1 MYAVEG
7 DVGGCLEDN
16 GVVFIE
22 VEGGVVVGV
31 EKVVEGVGEE
41 GGEGVVTRERG
52 GMRKRRRRRR
62 RSGRGEGVGGKGGGG
77 EVKEDEKIPRD
88 VADVNFLIANLRR
101 SPDTP
106 IPPPPHP
113 PTSHQHQPVIAA
125 YSILSITSN
134 FASLFGYHS
143 SIRSPLSTISLRK
156 YNNTKRNKNTK
167 RGNKQTKERRQ
178 YNALDTNHK
187 TITNR

>member
-1 MYAVEG
+1 MWLGVMYAVEG

-52 GMRKRRRRRR
+52 GMRKRMRRR

-77 EVKEDEKIPRD
+77 EVVRTL
-88 VADVNFLIANLRR
+88 AD
-101 SPDTP
+101 T
-106 IPPPPHP
+106 HP
-113 PTSHQHQPVIAA
+113 
-125 YSILSITSN
+125 L
-134 FASLFGYHS
+134 G
-143 SIRSPLSTISLRK
+143 RE
-156 YNNTKRNKNTK
+156 
-167 RGNKQTKERRQ
+167 GG
-178 YNALDTNHK
+178 
-187 TITNR
+187 